1 MKMHDGEKVSGA
13 SENGGIN
20 ETSGGGDISNVHFDR
35 IYLAV
40 GVCVV
45 LFVLAWLL
53 GM

>member
-1 MKMHDGEKVSGA
+1 MKKHDGEKTSEV
-13 SENGGIN
+13 SENGGIS

-40 GVCVV
+40 GVCAV
-45 LFVLAWLL
+45 LFILAWLF